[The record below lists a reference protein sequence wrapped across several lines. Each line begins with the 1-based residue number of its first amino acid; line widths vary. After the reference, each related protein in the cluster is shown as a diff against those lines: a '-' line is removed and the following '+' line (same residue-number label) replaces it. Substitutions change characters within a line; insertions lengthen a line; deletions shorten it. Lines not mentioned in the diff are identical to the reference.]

1 MEDYGWRLL
10 FVEET
15 SLYNRAVL
23 GAFLPS
29 NVWEPVPHFFQTWLR
44 NYIGVILMYFVSG
57 FLWCFCI
64 YYLIKVYHPKDGDG
78 CFRIH
83 LSSVICCITK
93 FIG

>member
-1 MEDYGWRLL
+1 MEDYGRRLL

-64 YYLIKVYHPKDGDG
+64 YYLIKAYFPKEGQSLDDAVVG
-78 CFRIH
+78 CGLFV
-83 LSSVICCITK
+83 SGS
-93 FIG
+93 